1 MSLATQPHAS
11 GGAPELTD
19 FPVPVVSSSPAPALP
34 GSPVPPAHRIYFY
47 SPDEWEVFIT
57 EWATGVA
64 VSYRQIKQ
72 LGGSGDRGVDVAA
85 FKTDRGLEAAWD
97 CFQAKHYDGSLT
109 VSDAFPEM
117 LKIFHGVVDAFYC
130 LPDRYVFVAP
140 RGCGP
145 TLNRLLSKP
154 TELRKKFLEL
164 LDAQGVATRQYD
176 EQALKSIRALAES
189 TDFSIFQSLELNEI
203 LDIHRKTPYFAA
215 RFGTALPARPPVEQ
229 APANPSPGE
238 AIYIK
243 KLVDV
248 YYEQDPASCSDVD
261 SVAAHAKH
269 GPHLQRQR
277 EAFYSAEALRLYARD
292 SVPEGTYELLQDDV
306 YTGVI
311 DTAEANHSSGLDRL
325 RAVLTQSGQ
334 LDLGAHTLI
343 SMSNLK
349 DRQGICHQLA
359 NADKLTWVDTD
370 E

>member
-1 MSLATQPHAS
+1 MSLATQPNAS
-11 GGAPELTD
+11 SGAPELID
-19 FPVPVVSSSPAPALP
+19 FPVPVASDSPAPALP
-34 GSPVPPAHRIYFY
+34 GAPVPPAHRIYFY
-47 SPDEWEVFIT
+47 SPEEWEVFIT

-64 VSYRQIKQ
+64 VLYRQIKQ

-85 FKTDRGLEAAWD
+85 FKTDRGLEDAWD

-109 VSDAFPEM
+109 MSDAFPEM

-130 LPDRYVFVAP
+130 LPDRYGFVAP
-140 RGCGP
+140 KGCGP

-154 TELRKKFLEL
+154 TEFRKKFLEL
-164 LDAQGVATRQYD
+164 LDARGPATRQYD
-176 EQALKSIRALAES
+176 EQTLQSIRLLAES
-189 TDFSIFQSLELNEI
+189 SDFSIFRSLELNEM
-203 LDIHRKTPYFAA
+203 LDTHRKTSYYSA
-215 RFGTALPARPPVEQ
+215 RFGTSLPARPPVGQTPE
-229 APANPSPGE
+229 NPSAGE
-238 AIYIK
+238 ATYVK

-248 YYEQDPASCSDVD
+248 YNEQDPVSCSDVG

-292 SVPEGTYELLQDDV
+292 SVPDGTYELLQDDV
-306 YTGVI
+306 HTGVI
-311 DTAEANHSSGLDRL
+311 DTVEANHPSGLDRL

-334 LDLGAHTLI
+334 LDLSAHTLI

-359 NADKLTWVDTD
+359 NSDKLKWVTTD

>member
-1 MSLATQPHAS
+1 
-11 GGAPELTD
+11 
-19 FPVPVVSSSPAPALP
+19 
-34 GSPVPPAHRIYFY
+34 
-47 SPDEWEVFIT
+47 
-57 EWATGVA
+57 
-64 VSYRQIKQ
+64 
-72 LGGSGDRGVDVAA
+72 
-85 FKTDRGLEAAWD
+85 
-97 CFQAKHYDGSLT
+97 
-109 VSDAFPEM
+109 
-117 LKIFHGVVDAFYC
+117 
-130 LPDRYVFVAP
+130 VFVAP

-164 LDAQGVATRQYD
+164 LDARGAATRQYD
-176 EQALKSIRALAES
+176 EDSLKSIRGLAES
-189 TDFSIFQSLELNEI
+189 TDFSIFQSLELNEM
-203 LDIHRKTPYFAA
+203 LDIHRETPYFTA

-229 APANPSPGE
+229 APEIPSPGE
-238 AIYIK
+238 AIYVR

-248 YYEQDPASCSDVD
+248 YNEQDPASCSDVD